1 MYSLNTIIIQD
12 SMSLKTKLFSF
23 IILQML
29 LSPALFAQTSKTPNE
44 KNKKLISPEK
54 DNKASK
60 ADTDKID
67 FAFLS
72 NSIKYDT
79 ISFKNREELFDL
91 IASLRSM
98 SGAIFFTGA
107 GFPNLVSVTFV
118 SKKKIPDHVIDRCV
132 PGTKLMFQ
140 KFMVKNDD
148 GTQLMLS
155 KSIYLK

>member
-1 MYSLNTIIIQD
+1 MSPLNPKEPIMKI
-12 SMSLKTKLFSF
+12 LKKVVILFL
-23 IILQML
+23 IGI
-29 LSPALFAQTSKTPNE
+29 
-44 KNKKLISPEK
+44 LISPLLFSQKTQPSKDKNKPSKSAEK
-54 DNKASK
+54 DKKMNKVDAH
-60 ADTDKID
+60 KINL
-67 FAFLS
+67 AFLS
-72 NSIKYDT
+72 NSTKYDT
-79 ISFKNREELFDL
+79 IPFKNREELFDL

-132 PGTKLMFQ
+132 PGTKMMFQ

-148 GTQLMLS
+148 GTQQMLS